1 VGFSR
6 LAVGQTFFKMFEL
19 WIGDPIT
26 EKEPFAL
33 FEFLAESAVGV
44 GQALRRVG
52 LHVLKYL
59 ELTDDLGKRQVRYF
73 LRAALV
79 AVWHRAY
86 YLAIARKP
94 PFILD

>member
-1 VGFSR
+1 MMEVIIVDAIAH
-6 LAVGQTFFKMFEL
+6 LAVFEDLAVATLERPEPAGQ
-19 WIGDPIT
+19 
-26 EKEPFAL
+26 
-33 FEFLAESAVGV
+33 AVGV